1 MKLDDFLNNIPGT
14 ADINWLFDKQTIKDA
29 ASLDPN
35 ELMIVCSE
43 LKQTFS
49 AGDVNSWRSQVRKA
63 QSKTPTHI
71 QIANMYIKANK
82 RRIIYTRGDWHIYQD
97 GVWAKY
103 DDFLL
108 FYN

>member
-43 LKQTFS
+43 LKQTFL
-49 AGDVNSWRSQVRKA
+49 VIR
-63 QSKTPTHI
+63 
-71 QIANMYIKANK
+71 
-82 RRIIYTRGDWHIYQD
+82 
-97 GVWAKY
+97 
-103 DDFLL
+103 
-108 FYN
+108 